1 MIVFLNFA
9 QPIFGAEPVGVI
21 FHNGSILTMNDKQ
34 PEVEAIAEKEGR
46 IVALRDE
53 VTVLQKSGS
62 GTSTI
67 DL

>member
-1 MIVFLNFA
+1 MNFA
-9 QPIFGAEPVGVI
+9 QPIVGPERVGVI
-21 FHNGSILTMNDKQ
+21 FHNGSILTVYDKQ
-34 PEVEAIAEKEGR
+34 PEVKAIAVKEGR
-46 IVALRDE
+46 IVALGDE